1 MSRYMAKKE
10 TMLTHD
16 PFVDG
21 KIFTLASARISVL
34 IVSPKRADLKFFFS
48 LFKTFTHSN
57 DQSRL

>member
-1 MSRYMAKKE
+1 MSGCMTKKE

-16 PFVDG
+16 PFCDG
-21 KIFTLASARISVL
+21 KILTLASARISVL

-48 LFKTFTHSN
+48 LFKTFTHSI